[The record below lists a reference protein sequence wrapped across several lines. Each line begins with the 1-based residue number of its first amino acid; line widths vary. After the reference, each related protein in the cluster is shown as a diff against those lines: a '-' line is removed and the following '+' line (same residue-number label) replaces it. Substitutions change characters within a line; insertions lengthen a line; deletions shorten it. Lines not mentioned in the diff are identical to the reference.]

1 MSAMSQTFRFDASQV
16 SSRLAQLEGCLPKI
30 AERAMALA
38 ALRLLRDSIMEMPTV
53 PRETGT
59 LRGSGSVMVQNKHF
73 MSADPVGGSPTPAT
87 AGDAQIGPGEIVAQ
101 VGFNTPYAAY
111 QHEGVRM
118 DGTHQVSEY
127 TEPGSGAKFLE
138 RPLLANA
145 AGYKAIIGKAITE
158 GLRKC

>member
-59 LRGSGSVMVQNKHF
+59 LRGSGSVVVQNKHF

-87 AGDAQIGPGEIVAQ
+87 AGDAQIGPGEIVA
-101 VGFNTPYAAY
+101 VANGDATSHMPFKANEMRAFNGLCLVILTI
-111 QHEGVRM
+111 
-118 DGTHQVSEY
+118 
-127 TEPGSGAKFLE
+127 
-138 RPLLANA
+138 LA
-145 AGYKAIIGKAITE
+145 
-158 GLRKC
+158 